1 MCQTDAL
8 TEALRL
14 VLLLEART
22 YRNQAKQVITQA
34 LQDATTAADALAA
47 SRFSQSARLTFRSR
61 ISGMLRRSAP
71 TMAQLGWYAGG
82 GTGKPPPEIARTFID
97 EQQQFL
103 SRWFLQI
110 KAAGALVGGAVRA
123 RMYAQALEQVYQRAY
138 MAAAGQKI
146 GLPPLPAYPRD
157 GSTRCRT
164 NCNCYWEGPLERED
178 ENGRYY
184 ALYWRL
190 RPGESCDDCIRR
202 ATVQWNPLKVVN
214 VNGIW
219 TFEEGQA

>member
-71 TMAQLGWYAGG
+71 ALAQLGWWAGG
-82 GTGKPPPEIARTFID
+82 GAGKPPPEIARNFID
-97 EQQQFL
+97 EQQKFL

-110 KAAGALVGGAVRA
+110 KAAGDLVGGAARA
-123 RMYAQALEQVYQRAY
+123 RMYAQALEQVYQKAY
-138 MAAAGQKI
+138 MAAKSAKV

-157 GSTRCRT
+157 GSTRCKM